1 MYKICATEESA
12 RRQRQLEQCLQEL
25 MLTEEYHQITVGD
38 ICDRAGIARKSFYR
52 YFSSKEGCLYAL
64 IDHAVFDGSSFYLP
78 TVNDAQVLRNVYER
92 FFRYW
97 KEQHLL
103 LDALAKNSLT
113 LLLVERILHY
123 STQEEQDFWAPWS
136 TAPADIQEQTIF
148 CLGGVMSLLLDWH
161 RSGFQKSPLQMAKIL
176 GDLIK

>member
-12 RRQRQLEQCLQEL
+12 RRQRQLEQCLLEL
-25 MLTEEYHQITVGD
+25 MLTGDYRQITISN

-64 IDHAVFDGSSFYLP
+64 VDHAIFDGASFYLP
-78 TVNDAQVLRNVYER
+78 SSKDSKALRDVFER

-97 KEQHLL
+97 KEQHAL
-103 LDALAKNSLT
+103 LDALAQNTLSLI
-113 LLLVERILHY
+113 LVERILYH
-123 STQEEQDFWAPWS
+123 SAQEEQELWAPWS
-136 TAPADIQEQTIF
+136 VTPAVIREQSLF

-161 RSGFQKSPLQMAKIL
+161 LGGFQKSTLQMANIL
-176 GDLIK
+176 SDLIT